1 MKYIEFFDKE
11 PCENVIACLSL
22 GEAGKYIRQR
32 AGDMKIRII
41 DDIHTLSDEE
51 IEKKLR
57 TLWQS

>member
-1 MKYIEFFDKE
+1 MLTASEKT
-11 PCENVIACLSL
+11 
-22 GEAGKYIRQR
+22 GKYIRQR

-41 DDIHTLSDEE
+41 DDIHTLSDEK